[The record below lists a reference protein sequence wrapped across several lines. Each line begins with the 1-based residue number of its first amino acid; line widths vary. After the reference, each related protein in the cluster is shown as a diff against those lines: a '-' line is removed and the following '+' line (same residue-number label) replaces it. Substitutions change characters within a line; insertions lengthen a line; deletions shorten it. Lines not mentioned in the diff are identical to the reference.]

1 MYNKAARHGLPS
13 GYQGQLTSKAL
24 LHCTCPCQEINQG
37 WPPCGQWFATLTNR
51 WKYEHNHLNVRR
63 ITLHQHR
70 HQKAKGCWCFFLQFS
85 NRHLGSALYLKKK
98 KQQHIIGTCGHHIDR
113 QAVAGDHN
121 WPLHWNFAEK
131 WPWCFAAGTIM
142 NNQYPP
148 TLNRKIAPWGL
159 GKRGSLIPKAQ
170 NSTTQHYPMASPRKA
185 QLLACALSAKRT
197 IRAKCSMSP
206 SPEVKGR
213 SWCRVWAFKRVQVR
227 LKRSEQSV
235 YICGIFFHTP
245 APVPHKPI
253 ARGAGPQRALSV
265 ATWAKLLQYLLQ
277 DHSEMFE
284 RPVFVFVPCTS
295 PAPFYHML
303 SLLGRR
309 LLTGCGLWL
318 CSLRIQICHV
328 VCWVC
333 RVRCTE
339 TGPEAVPSR
348 RPMVPVLFIIA
359 QVSSSHQFVSL
370 LSKFLSSSACSG
382 GNFNP
387 SNQHPV

>member
-1 MYNKAARHGLPS
+1 
-13 GYQGQLTSKAL
+13 
-24 LHCTCPCQEINQG
+24 
-37 WPPCGQWFATLTNR
+37 
-51 WKYEHNHLNVRR
+51 
-63 ITLHQHR
+63 
-70 HQKAKGCWCFFLQFS
+70 
-85 NRHLGSALYLKKK
+85 
-98 KQQHIIGTCGHHIDR
+98 
-113 QAVAGDHN
+113 
-121 WPLHWNFAEK
+121 
-131 WPWCFAAGTIM
+131 M

-148 TLNRKIAPWGL
+148 TVNRKIAPWGL

-185 QLLACALSAKRT
+185 RNVVIKQMISNSWLAHFL
-197 IRAKCSMSP
+197 P
-206 SPEVKGR
+206 
-213 SWCRVWAFKRVQVR
+213 
-227 LKRSEQSV
+227 SEQYAQNAQCLHLPKS
-235 YICGIFFHTP
+235 
-245 APVPHKPI
+245 KD
-253 ARGAGPQRALSV
+253 GPDAEFELSNESKFVSKGQNNLCISV
-265 ATWAKLLQYLLQ
+265 AFSFTLLHPCRINPLQEGQDHREPWVWPQ

-318 CSLRIQICHV
+318 CSLRIQICPV

-370 LSKFLSSSACSG
+370 LSKFLGSG